1 MKIEEIS
8 LEILGLEKQLLQVVK
23 HSGLLVKKSRES
35 ATTLFEFGQSLTWLG
50 QSEGD
55 AVGAALTQVKPIFF
69 FFSNPCRTDILIVG
83 IILCDVTGWRSSG

>member
-8 LEILGLEKQLLQVVK
+8 QYIAALEKQLLNVTK
-23 HSGLLVKKSRES
+23 HSALLVKKSRES

-55 AVGAALTQVKPIFF
+55 AVGAALTQVIFF
-69 FFSNPCRTDILIVG
+69 F
-83 IILCDVTGWRSSG
+83 